1 MGGVV
6 RELSPL
12 LFRPLTTLSCHPEPI
27 PPQSLG
33 DKLNML
39 RCHHTVLESRR
50 RGSHGDVASAPF
62 LICMEIRSQT
72 ARTANKVA
80 VWYM

>member
-1 MGGVV
+1 MGGAG
-6 RELSPL
+6 RASSPL
-12 LFRPLTTLSCHPEPI
+12 LFRPLSTLSRHPEPI

-33 DKLNML
+33 DKLNMI
-39 RCHHTVLESRR
+39 RRHHTGLESRG

-80 VWYM
+80 VWEM